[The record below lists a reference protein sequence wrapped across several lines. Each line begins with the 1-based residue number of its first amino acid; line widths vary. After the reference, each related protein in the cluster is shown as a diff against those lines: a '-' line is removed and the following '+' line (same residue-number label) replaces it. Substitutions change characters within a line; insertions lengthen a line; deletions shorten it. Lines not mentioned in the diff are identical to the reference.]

1 MGMRRIAMLS
11 VTLLAAL
18 ALAGPSASAEQMS
31 GKKSYVAHMTGDQE
45 VSQKGPSGAKGTA
58 KVDVDAGAGQVC
70 YELTYEGVGKLAGG
84 HIHKGA
90 KGVEGDPVVNLDP
103 AKNGDKACVAG
114 DKAKLKEIDS
124 TPGGYYVNLHTA
136 DYKMGAMRGQLEPAR

>member
-1 MGMRRIAMLS
+1 MRRLAMLS
-11 VTLLAAL
+11 VTLLGAL

-58 KVDVDAGAGQVC
+58 KVDIDAGAGQVC
-70 YELTYEGVGKLAGG
+70 YELTYEGVGKLTGG